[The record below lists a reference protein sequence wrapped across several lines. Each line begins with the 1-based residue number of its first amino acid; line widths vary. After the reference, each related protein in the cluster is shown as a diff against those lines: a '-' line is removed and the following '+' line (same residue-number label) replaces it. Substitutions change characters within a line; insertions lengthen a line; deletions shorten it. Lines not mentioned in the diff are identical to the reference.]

1 MQTTEPNARHVSR
14 HLLSVSNCY
23 NLTKPT
29 LLGITLRPRVWPSG
43 PSALLTAAL
52 ILGLC
57 QVNCK
62 AMKFLSSPAVKM
74 LPHLQYLV
82 LDPSYAGQLLLA
94 LWGSKIHLF
103 PGTLFLT
110 RIPIRIVS
118 LYYIFN
124 VSNKNVFIS
133 AAADLVLKEIAN
145 EVKAVFQALCN
156 YVAGFI
162 HPCVKGQ
169 SNSYLK
175 KSIF

>member
-1 MQTTEPNARHVSR
+1 MQTTKSNARHVSR
-14 HLLSVSNCY
+14 HLISVSNCY

-29 LLGITLRPRVWPSG
+29 LLRITLRPRVCPSC
-43 PSALLTAAL
+43 PSALSLTATL

-62 AMKFLSSPAVKM
+62 AMKVLSSPAVKM
-74 LPHLQYLV
+74 LPHLQYLA

-94 LWGSKIHLF
+94 LQGSKVHLF

-110 RIPIRIVS
+110 HIPIRIVS

-124 VSNKNVFIS
+124 VSNKNVFIT
-133 AAADLVLKEIAN
+133 AAADLVLKEIAK

-156 YVAGFI
+156 YVTGFI
-162 HPCVKGQ
+162 HPCLKGQ
-169 SNSYLK
+169 Q
-175 KSIF
+175 

>member
-1 MQTTEPNARHVSR
+1 MQTTEPNARHVFR

-29 LLGITLRPRVWPSG
+29 LLRIKLRLRVCPSG

-52 ILGLC
+52 ILRLC

-62 AMKFLSSPAVKM
+62 AMKFLSSPVKM

-94 LWGSKIHLF
+94 LQGSKILLF

-110 RIPIRIVS
+110 CIPIWIVS

-133 AAADLVLKEIAN
+133 AAADLVLKEIAI
-145 EVKAVFQALCN
+145 EVKAVFQALCS
-156 YVAGFI
+156 YVTRFI
-162 HPCVKGQ
+162 HPCLKGQ
-169 SNSYLK
+169 Q
-175 KSIF
+175 